1 MKKRLLLSF
10 TIFLPIFYATFVSA
24 EDINSVNAAA
34 GRAVST
40 THLEKR
46 INAINFATANV
57 GEAPSKYKKRIK
69 KAIRMAL
76 DNPDSAEFSNF
87 TTPRKE
93 VLADRGKLIYGYA
106 ACVTVDHPIASDES
120 TGSVRYWVF
129 MRDNQILRIK
139 NTQNPG
145 GTVIFPGRKINCD

>member
-1 MKKRLLLSF
+1 MRTMMLVPTAMLL
-10 TIFLPIFYATFVSA
+10 IGC
-24 EDINSVNAAA
+24 AA
-34 GRAVST
+34 GTSATEVNTAGS

-46 INAINFATANV
+46 INTIDFATANV

-76 DNPDSAEFSNF
+76 DNPDAAEFSDF
-87 TTPRKE
+87 TPPRKE
-93 VLADRGKLIYGYA
+93 VLVNRGKLIYGYA
-106 ACVTVDHPIASDES
+106 ACVTVDHPAVNSG
-120 TGSVRYWVF
+120 GSVRYWVF

-145 GTVIFPGRKINCD
+145 GTTIFPGRKINCD